1 MFNFYFWVAAAERA
15 LKTLAQT
22 LVALIGA
29 NAVSVMEL
37 DWPQMLGV
45 AGTAAVVSIL
55 TSLASAPFGANNG
68 PSLVDEGII
77 DPNSGADL
85 EVEN

>member
-1 MFNFYFWVAAAERA
+1 MYTLPFWAAAAERA

-45 AGTAAVVSIL
+45 AATAAVVSVL
-55 TSLASAPFGANNG
+55 TSVASAPFGNNG
-68 PSLVDEGII
+68 PSLADEGLIQ
-77 DPNSGADL
+77 NDL
-85 EVEN
+85 DLAA